1 MNSLIS
7 KYETYSNTII
17 EETLNDISKQFF
29 DSHFF
34 RIDNQNSVIL
44 NYYIRILYICLNPYP
59 EIDYST
65 ICHFI
70 GISNV
75 VENNILKTLFI
86 IELYNGDIKLCIGRK
101 LYLYHTDKKEPTFNI
116 KLDDR
121 MDNED
126 DCHKKL
132 YIIMFLLIS
141 LLLMIRLNNNSIT
154 DIWRLKKDNNNKMY
168 EYRTINMNNIFRYI
182 VEKLDIYDNNLE
194 YRRFNNIMISMIDII
209 LNNFVVKIINT
220 QTNYISCREF

>member
-7 KYETYSNTII
+7 KYELYSQTII
-17 EETLNDISKQFF
+17 EETINDISKQFF

-34 RIDNQNSVIL
+34 RIDNQNSIIL
-44 NYYIRILYICLNPYP
+44 NYYIRLLYTCLNPYH

-70 GISNV
+70 GITNV
-75 VENNILKTLFI
+75 VENNILKTSFI
-86 IELYNGDIKLCIGRK
+86 INLYNGDIKLYITRK
-101 LYLYHTDKKEPTFNI
+101 LYLYHTDKKEPTFI
-116 KLDDR
+116 ITLDDR
-121 MDNED
+121 IDNED

-141 LLLMIRLNNNSIT
+141 LLLITRLNNNSIT
-154 DIWRLKKDNNNKMY
+154 DIWRLKNKNNIY
-168 EYRTINMNNIFRYI
+168 EYRSINMNSIFRYI
-182 VEKLDIYDNNLE
+182 VEKLDICDNNLE

>member
-7 KYETYSNTII
+7 KYELYSQTII
-17 EETLNDISKQFF
+17 EETINDISKQFF

-34 RIDNQNSVIL
+34 RIDNQNSIIL
-44 NYYIRILYICLNPYP
+44 NYYIRLLYTCLNPYP

-70 GISNV
+70 GITNV
-75 VENNILKTLFI
+75 VENNILKTSFI
-86 IELYNGDIKLCIGRK
+86 INLYNGDIKLYITRK
-101 LYLYHTDKKEPTFNI
+101 LYLYHTDKKEPTFI
-116 KLDDR
+116 ITLDDR
-121 MDNED
+121 IDNED

-141 LLLMIRLNNNSIT
+141 LLLITRLNNNSIT
-154 DIWRLKKDNNNKMY
+154 DIWRLKNKNNIY
-168 EYRTINMNNIFRYI
+168 EYRSINMNSIFRYI